1 MTLSKLS
8 LEQLQQRL
16 EELGAE
22 WHAVE
27 AAIAAKK
34 EAGKKEL
41 AKEVRQKIVDAGHD
55 VAEIV
60 GLLKG
65 RKRRTT
71 ASKSY
76 TTYVDPDNPGNTYV
90 RGPLPAWLKAKMADA
105 GVDLPRTLQAQDA
118 LPRRGRVDRRRAG
131 AGAEIRADLPRA
143 HLPQRRGLRG
153 PQPARDAAVHDQ
165 RG

>member
-1 MTLSKLS
+1 MTSLSELS

-27 AAIAAKK
+27 DAIAQKK
-34 EAGKKEL
+34 EAQKKEL
-41 AKEVRQKIVDAGHD
+41 ALQVQQKIVDAGYD

-60 GLLKG
+60 GLLQG

-76 TTYVDPDNPGNTYV
+76 TTYVDPDNAANTYV

-105 GVDLPRTLQAQDA
+105 GVDLQNKE
-118 LPRRGRVDRRRAG
+118 DR
-131 AGAEIRADLPRA
+131 ETFKQK
-143 HLPQRRGLRG
+143 HLKKSCS
-153 PQPARDAAVHDQ
+153 
-165 RG
+165 